1 MLQQLVAE
9 SRFFTSS
16 RVNLVRALTAVG
28 EADLVGVGLGEA
40 IGDLLGVTL
49 ELFLGFGVAF
59 TTLPLF
65 QTSFPLF
72 LTQKCF
78 NPPLVLVV
86 PTLLHL
92 VPAIDAACEGKAIPE
107 RNTAARRTLE

>member
-16 RVNLVRALTAVG
+16 RVNLVRPLTAVG

-49 ELFLGFGVAF
+49 VLFLGFGVAF
-59 TTLPLF
+59 TTVPLF

-78 NPPLVLVV
+78 NPPLFLVI

-92 VPAIDAACEGKAIPE
+92 VPAIDAACEGKAIAE
-107 RNTAARRTLE
+107 RNTAAKRTLE